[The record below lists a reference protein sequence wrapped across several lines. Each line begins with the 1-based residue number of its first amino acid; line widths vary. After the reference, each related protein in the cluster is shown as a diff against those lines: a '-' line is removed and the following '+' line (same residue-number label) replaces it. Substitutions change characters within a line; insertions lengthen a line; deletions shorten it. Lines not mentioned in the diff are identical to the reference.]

1 KCRFRNGITIES
13 HEMRILFQ
21 GLVTFVPGTTYWI
34 LSLVANWNFTDAP
47 PALNIA
53 FTILPRLVP
62 VVNVCG
68 YLLLNGGVPVRT
80 LANDVTGGRTFF
92 NHIKET
98 KLGLNVPE
106 NGYIGKYYKITFKT
120 GLKPYVTDINY
131 EMTESKNVKMFI

>member
-1 KCRFRNGITIES
+1 MANIGIIDCMFLAAILEACIMTLAQSTVAGVLFEKCRFRNGITIES

-68 YLLLNGGVPVRT
+68 YLLLNG
-80 LANDVTGGRTFF
+80 
-92 NHIKET
+92 
-98 KLGLNVPE
+98 
-106 NGYIGKYYKITFKT
+106 
-120 GLKPYVTDINY
+120 
-131 EMTESKNVKMFI
+131 